1 MGRLRDF
8 AIGAVELPGT
18 ILFGMAKLV
27 FGSTERYK
35 DGNVKINK
43 EGKPIVFAGL
53 LGLVLEGIGAL
64 GRGISSF
71 VDNHKA
77 AISIAFWASLAVGG
91 AVGLTLYLWPAA
103 LTLVADYAIYGYSI
117 AGIVGADPLLQMGFA
132 AGLAF
137 TATSLATYA
146 VTSVANLI
154 SAIKNAC
161 NPQPEHP
168 EEGMQAEE
176 LAHGNSGPRLM
187 QRLNSAPTAAK
198 QSTDEKPVH
207 TSSVH
212 KSAKEEVYDEA
223 EELGLATGSQ
233 LQTAN

>member
-1 MGRLRDF
+1 MGRLKDF
-8 AIGAVELPGT
+8 AVGAVELPAT
-18 ILFGMAKLV
+18 ILFGLAKLV
-27 FGSTERYK
+27 FGSSEKYK
-35 DGNVKINK
+35 DGKVKKDK

-77 AISIAFWASLAVGG
+77 AISTAFWASLAIGG

-103 LTLVADYAIYGYSI
+103 LTFVADYAIYGYSI

-137 TATSLATYA
+137 AATSVATYTIA
-146 VTSVANLI
+146 SVANLI

-161 NPQPEHP
+161 NPQPEAP
-168 EEGMQAEE
+168 EDNPQADQQN
-176 LAHGNSGPRLM
+176 AIVDSPRRLM
-187 QRLNSAPTAAK
+187 TGLSAQPPVTKKDA
-198 QSTDEKPVH
+198 TVEPVH
-207 TSSVH
+207 TGSLH
-212 KSAKEEVYDEA
+212 KNAKDEA
-223 EELGLATGSQ
+223 EDLGLEAEST
-233 LQTAN
+233 LQV